1 MPVSIAPP
9 KILNTA
15 RVAPQHGSILCLSK
29 NKQTISSNS
38 SPAYMRKLNCK
49 TKFQLK
55 WVKWNLHL
63 QVSTGN
69 STHNKKTAG
78 IDAHHTNAC
87 GTNQIPL
94 FASNRL
100 NSLTTLEYKLI
111 FCRRIYYH
119 LFNHGLKECVIKFR
133 ECHVSV
139 ANNLFDRL

>member
-63 QVSTGN
+63 QVSYLIEVNDVLIPVAILKATNCRFLGFIIIFLSEEFEIN
-69 STHNKKTAG
+69 SISVKAAVIFVSLMTA
-78 IDAHHTNAC
+78 
-87 GTNQIPL
+87 
-94 FASNRL
+94 
-100 NSLTTLEYKLI
+100 
-111 FCRRIYYH
+111 
-119 LFNHGLKECVIKFR
+119 
-133 ECHVSV
+133 
-139 ANNLFDRL
+139 